1 MSSTGHR
8 QTARRGAAQSFN
20 VEAAVVDDQ
29 PVIQVQTTKHV
40 QRDDGSD
47 VWFIF
52 ISFHKLSI
60 DSIKF

>member
-8 QTARRGAAQSFN
+8 QTARRGATQSFNVN

-60 DSIKF
+60 DSI